1 MTLPDGNKL
10 SITAKSRNEDVN
22 IDLSDHLNKDKNLME
37 KNSGGDKNK
46 VRYENITEYN
56 ETSTVKKA
64 SLKDGHNSEQS
75 NSTRLDE
82 KPPIPEKKS
91 QKTKRHG
98 TDSKDW
104 EDFQFTGIPPGVQKN
119 DKKIPRRTQ
128 SPKKKTQDQLKK
140 PPLPKKT
147 NTKKLNADSV
157 IYEDLAV
164 DGIRPGYQLSG
175 EPIPEHVPEERP
187 EDDYDLIDPSDVLK
201 NLSLVNIF

>member
-10 SITAKSRNEDVN
+10 SIMAKSGNEDVN

-37 KNSGGDKNK
+37 KNAGGDKNK

-56 ETSTVKKA
+56 ETSTDKKA

-119 DKKIPRRTQ
+119 DKKFLDVLNLLR
-128 SPKKKTQDQLKK
+128 
-140 PPLPKKT
+140 
-147 NTKKLNADSV
+147 KKLRINLRNLH
-157 IYEDLAV
+157 Y
-164 DGIRPGYQLSG
+164 
-175 EPIPEHVPEERP
+175 
-187 EDDYDLIDPSDVLK
+187 LK
-201 NLSLVNIF
+201 RQIQKSSMQTP

>member
-1 MTLPDGNKL
+1 
-10 SITAKSRNEDVN
+10 
-22 IDLSDHLNKDKNLME
+22 ME
-37 KNSGGDKNK
+37 KNSGGDKNE
-46 VRYENITEYN
+46 VRCENITKDN
-56 ETSTVKKA
+56 ETSVVKKA
-64 SLKDGHNSEQS
+64 SSKDCHNSEQQS
-75 NSTRLDE
+75 NSTRKDE

-119 DKKIPRRTQ
+119 DKKIPGRTK

-147 NTKKLNADSV
+147 NIKKLNADSV

-187 EDDYDLIDPSDVLK
+187 EADYELIDPSNVMK
-201 NLSLVNIF
+201 T